1 MGKSSAS
8 GRIMHPLEFAKAELC
23 FKCVANQITANNAQ
37 TENKGVGVQAFTY
50 FLALG
55 KFEQDRREEA
65 SPAFTMSVIDSAGF
79 SSESVLASASSR
91 ASRRAPATAAGEQ
104 RRHLALPMTV
114 TRLCL
119 RLCRSFPLFGRGVD

>member
-50 FLALG
+50 FLAPG

-65 SPAFTMSVIDSAGF
+65 S
-79 SSESVLASASSR
+79 
-91 ASRRAPATAAGEQ
+91 
-104 RRHLALPMTV
+104 
-114 TRLCL
+114 RLSQ
-119 RLCRSFPLFGRGVD
+119 CRSLILLDLARSLFWPVLHLERIGERLLRQQENNGDISHFQ